1 MKYNK
6 GHNAAIVY
14 RAALINDHVMWVG
27 IFDDNLYYDSM
38 IRTVNVKRSIV
49 DDWKIAYRGRIRR
62 WSGIDAY
69 EM

>member
-14 RAALINDHVMWVG
+14 RAAWIDDHVMWVG
-27 IFDDNLYYDSM
+27 IFDDNLCYDSM
-38 IRTVNVKRSIV
+38 IRENNVKRAV
-49 DDWKIAYRGRIRR
+49 VNDWKITYRGRIRK
-62 WSGIDAY
+62 WSGVDVY